1 MRHAF
6 AVLALAL
13 WAGQALGNT
22 AASSAQLRQQQ
33 KEAQQQQEQLRER
46 IEALSRDIRSS
57 EASRRDAAD
66 QLRASEEA
74 ISTLNRELA
83 NLENQKDTTEKS
95 LKQAQ
100 VQQREQKAA
109 LEQRRR
115 ELADQLRAQ
124 YAAGLSPWTALLSGD
139 NPQAISRD
147 LRYLGYVS
155 QAQAQA
161 VQNVQKTIHR
171 LAELEKAI
179 KDNRTTLERLSSQ
192 MVQRKKDL
200 EAQKGERKKVLAR
213 IESELKDQQTQAQRM
228 EQNDARLGKLITGL
242 DKTIEQQR
250 EAERIAAEKKRAE
263 QARLAAERR
272 RQEQERRRLE
282 AEQREQARLAA
293 QQARPPSAVAV
304 TPIPGTEATLPSSS
318 DTESVASDQS
328 TDATRQAQGNI
339 RETVRVTEPPV
350 ESATTLPVTD
360 ADLKPQAVRKP
371 DPEPATTQVATVAA
385 DGVPGPVEPS
395 GGFGGLRKGL
405 PSPLKPTNVLGR
417 FGNARPDGGVWRGIV
432 MMAPEGTP
440 VKAVA
445 SGRVVYST
453 WMSGFGN
460 IIILDHGD
468 KYLSV
473 YAYNQA
479 LLKQV
484 GDTVKTGDIL
494 ARVGATG
501 GQVEP
506 GLYFELRHQGSP
518 INPQVWLKR

>member
-13 WAGQALGNT
+13 WAGQALSNT

-83 NLENQKDTTEKS
+83 TLESQKDTTQKS
-95 LKQAQ
+95 LKHAQA
-100 VQQREQKAA
+100 QQREQNSA

-155 QAQAQA
+155 QAQAKA
-161 VQNVQKTIHR
+161 VHNVQKTIQR
-171 LAELEKAI
+171 LTELEKAI
-179 KDNRTTLERLSSQ
+179 KENRATLERLSSQ
-192 MVQRKKDL
+192 MEQRKKEL
-200 EAQKGERKKVLAR
+200 EDQKSERKKVLVR
-213 IESELKDQQTQAQRM
+213 IESELKDQQSQAQRM
-228 EQNDARLGKLITGL
+228 AQNEARLGKLITGL

-250 EAERIAAEKKRAE
+250 EAERIAAEKRRAE

-272 RQEQERRRLE
+272 KQEQERRRQE
-282 AEQREQARLAA
+282 VEQARLAA
-293 QQARPPSAVAV
+293 QQARPSSGVPA
-304 TPIPGTEATLPSSS
+304 IPGTEATVPSPSGRV
-318 DTESVASDQS
+318 SVASDPSADTSPQVQD
-328 TDATRQAQGNI
+328 TVP
-339 RETVRVTEPPV
+339 ETVRVTEPPSQV
-350 ESATTLPVTD
+350 ATTSPVAD
-360 ADLKPQAVRKP
+360 ADLKPQVARTS
-371 DPEPATTQVATVAA
+371 DPEPAATQAATAV
-385 DGVPGPVEPS
+385 DERVSDSVEPS
-395 GGFGGLRKGL
+395 GRLSGLRKGL

-417 FGNARPDGGVWRGIV
+417 FGSARPDGGVWRGLV

-445 SGRVVYST
+445 PGRVVYST

-484 GDTVKTGDIL
+484 GDTVKTGEIV